1 MAKLILIQREDNPDN
16 NAGASVFAYFDGT
29 PSKADLGAATEAHDG
44 FTVPVRCDTEL
55 SRRASLQRWLLTQ
68 AV

>member
-29 PSKADLGAATEAHDG
+29 PSKADLGAAPGQTLVGTREMGRQVREAL
-44 FTVPVRCDTEL
+44 R
-55 SRRASLQRWLLTQ
+55 
-68 AV
+68 